1 MTAQQQVARAH
12 LDTQAFALMSRLHVI
27 LRRECGRITD
37 IEYMRQNPGYCEHV
51 LDLAAR
57 MPTDTLP
64 EICARLREIFFGEQ
78 GLFVVTPAAPL
89 LGPRAP
95 LVSNVGAG
103 MTGTTGATGTAAA
116 AAQAAVRTADVA
128 QEPVAHA
135 APVEQAYVGRLR

>member
-1 MTAQQQVARAH
+1 MTARQQVARAH

-78 GLFVVTPAAPL
+78 GLFVVAPAAPL
-89 LGPRAP
+89 LRPRAP
-95 LVSNVGAG
+95 LASNVGAG
-103 MTGTTGATGTAAA
+103 NGSSTSAASAQTA
-116 AAQAAVRTADVA
+116 VHTVDVT
-128 QEPVAHA
+128 QEPVTHA